1 MKMLKNL
8 FASLLFTVLTFNT
21 SAQVTHIISQAN
33 PNFSYLGWS
42 TATGTLNVIAQVGD
56 TLRFV
61 NTNYYQLL
69 KIFRKSPSLDFVTG
83 STNYIVGGYSP
94 GIPYD
99 YVVSVNDT
107 AYAFNSD
114 PFSGNYIYGKI
125 TLLTVTDI
133 KDNNNNNNNS
143 TTIKLFPNPANN
155 LVQVTTIDKAN
166 LMIFSTT
173 GQAVITATLNA
184 GTTDIDVSQLTSGL
198 YYVKVGDAVSKLI
211 KE

>member
-125 TLLTVTDI
+125 TLPTVTGI
-133 KDNNNNNNNS
+133 KEISNT
-143 TTIKLFPNPANN
+143 TTIKLFPNPATNVAQ
-155 LVQVTTIDKAN
+155 LTTIDKTN
-166 LMIFSTT
+166 LIIFTTT

-198 YYVKVGDAVSKLI
+198 YYVMVGNTISKLI